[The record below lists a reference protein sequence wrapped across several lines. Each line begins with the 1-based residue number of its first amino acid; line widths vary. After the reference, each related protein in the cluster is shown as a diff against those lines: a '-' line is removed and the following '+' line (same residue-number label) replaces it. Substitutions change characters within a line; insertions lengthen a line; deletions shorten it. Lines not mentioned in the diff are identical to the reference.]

1 MATSS
6 RLRPIDYPTSDGKPM
21 AETDLHRRIMMDL
34 LEILDDRYAD
44 DPMVYVSGDLLLF
57 FEEGN
62 KRRHVAPDVFVVFG
76 VEKKPRDNYLLWL
89 EGKGPDMVIE
99 VTSKTTRREDQ
110 TKKRTLYQDVLRV
123 PEYFQIDPTEDYL
136 KPPFQGHRLV
146 NGRYEPIEAGD
157 GGRLPSRSL
166 GLLLER
172 DGPRLLLIDPATGL
186 RLRSRRERADAA
198 EQQRIAAEQQRIA
211 AEQQRIEEHRQR
223 IEAEQ
228 LRAEEHRQRIAA
240 EQRRAEEHRQR
251 IEAETRAAG
260 AEAEADRLRRE
271 LEELRRRLAGD
282 GGSNAGE

>member
-21 AETDLHRRIMMDL
+21 AETDLHRQLMFDL
-34 LEILDDRYAD
+34 IEILQARYD
-44 DPMVYVSGDLLLF
+44 HDPDVYVSGDLLLF
-57 FEEGN
+57 YEEGN

-76 VEKKPRDNYLLWL
+76 VARRPRLNYLLWA
-89 EGKGPDMVIE
+89 EGKGPDVVIE

-136 KPPFQGHRLV
+136 KPPFQGHRLI
-146 NGRYEPIEAGD
+146 NGRYEPIEVVD
-157 GGRLPSRSL
+157 GGRLPSLTL

-186 RLRSRRERADAA
+186 RLRSRRERADDA
-198 EQQRIAAEQQRIA
+198 EQQRIAAEQR
-211 AEQQRIEEHRQR
+211 R

-228 LRAEEHRQRIAA
+228 RNAEEHRQRIAA
-240 EQRRAEEHRQR
+240 EERRAEEHRQR

-271 LEELRRRLAGD
+271 LEELRRRLAGNGNGD
-282 GGSNAGE
+282 G

>member
-6 RLRPIDYPTSDGKPM
+6 RSRPIDYPTSDGKPM

-44 DPMVYVSGDLLLF
+44 DPNAYVSGDLLLF
-57 FEEGN
+57 YEEGN
-62 KRRHVAPDVFVVFG
+62 RRRHVAPDVFVVLG
-76 VEKKPRDNYLLWL
+76 VPKTPRDHYLMWL
-89 EGKGPDMVIE
+89 EGKGPDVVIE

-146 NGRYEPIEAGD
+146 EGCYEPIRRID
-157 GGRLPSRSL
+157 GRLPSLVL

-172 DGPRLLLIDPATGL
+172 NGPRLDLIDPATGD
-186 RLRSRRERADAA
+186 RLLTRRERAA
-198 EQQRIAAEQQRIA
+198 EADI
-211 AEQQRIEEHRQR
+211 
-223 IEAEQ
+223 
-228 LRAEEHRQRIAA
+228 
-240 EQRRAEEHRQR
+240 RRAEADRR
-251 IEAETRAAG
+251 RAEADRLRSEEERRRAEADARAAE

-271 LEELRRRLAGD
+271 LEELRRRL
-282 GGSNAGE
+282 SGE

>member
-146 NGRYEPIEAGD
+146 NGRYEPIEAVD
-157 GGRLPSRSL
+157 GGRLPSLTL

-172 DGPRLLLIDPATGL
+172 DGPRLLLIDPATGE

-198 EQQRIAAEQQRIA
+198 ERQRLAAEQQRF
-211 AEQQRIEEHRQR
+211 
-223 IEAEQ
+223 
-228 LRAEEHRQRIAA
+228 AA

-251 IEAETRAAG
+251 IEAEQQRFAAEQRRAEEQRQRIEAEARAAG

-271 LEELRRRLAGD
+271 LEELRRRLSGD
-282 GGSNAGE
+282 GGSDGGE